1 MSFRPNENNI
11 PKLPS
16 STSDEDF
23 ESVFRQWYPSLC
35 HTTYRIIKDKDKA
48 EDIVQDVFVK
58 VWENRKTIEITI
70 SIKSYLFRSCINT
83 ALNETSRQKKY
94 THVPAEDDLIIAS
107 QNTGDNIEQ
116 EDLQQK
122 IDEGLNLLPP
132 ACKSVFILSRFEEMS
147 YKEIA
152 ETLEI
157 SIKTVEN
164 QMGKALKILREHLK
178 DYLVILILLLQ

>member
-1 MSFRPNENNI
+1 MSFTPEENNDPLI
-11 PKLPS
+11 HSASRLN
-16 STSDEDF
+16 DL

-35 HTTYRIIKDKDKA
+35 HSTYRIVKDKDKA

-58 VWENRKTIEITI
+58 MWENRKEIEINI
-70 SIKSYLFRSCINT
+70 SVKSYLFRSCINT
-83 ALNETSRQKKY
+83 ALNEIARQKNAI
-94 THVPAEDDLIIAS
+94 HVSSENELIIDS

-116 EDLQQK
+116 QDLQHR

-152 ETLEI
+152 QTLDV

-178 DYLVILILLLQ
+178 DYLIILILLLT